1 MKLSV
6 MNRWHLK
13 TTRGKKVLTSSS
25 SNLQQRITQ
34 SYESNVFELKKQ
46 THGLEKFSDLIAVDL
61 AVAK

>member
-1 MKLSV
+1 MAFK
-6 MNRWHLK
+6 NYK
-13 TTRGKKVLTSSS
+13 GKKMLTSSS